1 MESLFFIFGRKKITV
16 CWLEHGTEKNWNE
29 FELGSSGLAGTSPK
43 QVGAQKVSNSNAHIL
58 VPPQCSL
65 LQSLSQVS
73 GVRTSFH

>member
-1 MESLFFIFGRKKITV
+1 
-16 CWLEHGTEKNWNE
+16 
-29 FELGSSGLAGTSPK
+29 LAGTSPK